1 MSETMKFIRRGGAI
15 ALGLVIATSA
25 IALAARAMG
34 DQNATRIAASATST
48 PTCTGSPLETIV
60 SPQATVEELGLDGS
74 PSTESTSLREAYEAA
89 ALARVN
95 QAASEKAAV
104 KIITFGTSGV
114 AAKVIFEGSFAPV
127 SDDDVYNLA
136 AQNRATCWVKQA
148 IAEALA
154 TRTPPSDG
162 GTDVAGAIST
172 LVANA
177 RSLVA
182 PNGTATVTVF
192 SDGCQAP
199 SPSGPNRRLTD
210 LCGLL
215 AAGENPARILR
226 AHAAEFSLGDA
237 HGVAIA
243 MAGVG
248 IGRNESAANTVFARK
263 LVTFWRM
270 ACEQG
275 HARACQIGSALS

>member
-48 PTCTGSPLETIV
+48 PTCTGSPLETIA

-74 PSTESTSLREAYEAA
+74 PSTESTSLREAYEAV

-104 KIITFGTSGV
+104 RLVAFGASGV
-114 AAKVIFEGSFAPV
+114 GANVTFEGSFAPV

-136 AQNRATCWVKQA
+136 AQNRSTCWAKRA
-148 IAEALA
+148 IGEALVL
-154 TRTPPSDG
+154 RTPQSDG
-162 GTDVAGAIST
+162 GTDVAGAT
-172 LVANA
+172 AALVANA

-182 PNGTATVTVF
+182 PGGTATVTVF

-215 AAGENPARILR
+215 AAGESPVRILK

-237 HGVAIA
+237 RGVAIT
-243 MAGVG
+243 MVGIG

-263 LVTFWRM
+263 LVAFWMMVCKR
-270 ACEQG
+270 A